1 MSLSTL
7 TAPATLTEAVLV
19 AVGNGAW
26 SPLEVLTAVAD
37 RHAERCDVMAT
48 LWDLVDAG
56 SLAYV
61 DGLGYPAFRIA
72 CP

>member
-7 TAPATLTEAVLV
+7 TAPATLTEAVIV

-26 SPLEVLTAVAD
+26 SPAEILVAVAGQ
-37 RHAERCDVMAT
+37 HAARCDVIAT

-56 SLAYV
+56 TLAFV
-61 DGLGYPAFRIA
+61 PDFTYPAFRLA
-72 CP
+72 R